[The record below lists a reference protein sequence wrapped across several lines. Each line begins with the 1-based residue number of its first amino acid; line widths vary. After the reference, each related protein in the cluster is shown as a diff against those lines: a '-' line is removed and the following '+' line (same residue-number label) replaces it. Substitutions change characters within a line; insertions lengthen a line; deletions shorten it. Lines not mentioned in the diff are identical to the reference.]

1 MDRELEDDKDDNIME
16 RELEDNI
23 EDKNMKRE
31 VKEGNNITGRSFNP
45 RNVQVES
52 CKLETCDH
60 TQKNYMIVKVYSWC
74 ALVTKASC
82 RQQDVKVHSLRLHPD
97 HRLDKGQCFIVMC
110 TGISISMYIF
120 EQMVRIVFI
129 WLSLFLSV

>member
-60 TQKNYMIVKVYSWC
+60 TQKI
-74 ALVTKASC
+74 
-82 RQQDVKVHSLRLHPD
+82 
-97 HRLDKGQCFIVMC
+97 I
-110 TGISISMYIF
+110 
-120 EQMVRIVFI
+120 
-129 WLSLFLSV
+129 